1 MRKDQTRQ
9 DQMDQTAGWL
19 LQMVE
24 QVVALH
30 AMAWKLQVT
39 ALQVT
44 ALQVTALQVTALQV
58 MA

>member
-1 MRKDQTRQ
+1 MSKDQIGQDQARQ
-9 DQMDQTAGWL
+9 DQMAQDQTAGWL

-30 AMAWKLQVT
+30 AMAWKPQVV

-44 ALQVTALQVTALQV
+44 ALQVTA
-58 MA
+58 